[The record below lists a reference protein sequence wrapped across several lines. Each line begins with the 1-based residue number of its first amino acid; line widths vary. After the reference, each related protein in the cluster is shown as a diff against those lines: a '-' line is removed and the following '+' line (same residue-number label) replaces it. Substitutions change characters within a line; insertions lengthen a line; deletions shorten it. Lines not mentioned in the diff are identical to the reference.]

1 MKCIFKRQATS
12 ANTPI
17 KLEFD
22 VAGIEY
28 LVKNFTQGDIYVA
41 LEETSNKNDCLLIP
55 VECAQVITA
64 RADTNYLS
72 TMKGIMTIIPEE
84 TDERGVEVQ
93 CLKW

>member
-41 LEETSNKNDCLLIP
+41 LEETSNKNDCLL
-55 VECAQVITA
+55 
-64 RADTNYLS
+64 
-72 TMKGIMTIIPEE
+72 TISYFHISFNSY
-84 TDERGVEVQ
+84 RKCRKIVSMHSI
-93 CLKW
+93 

>member
-41 LEETSNKNDCLLIP
+41 LEETSNKNDCFS
-55 VECAQVITA
+55 
-64 RADTNYLS
+64 NY
-72 TMKGIMTIIPEE
+72 IIFPHFF
-84 TDERGVEVQ
+84 Q
-93 CLKW
+93 FLQKMS